1 MVVCAAPGLPSGWCG
16 LSRWASVADH
26 GALSVGHGEHRRWV
40 GGHVLVESP
49 PPPFPSNARG
59 QVRGLLNTGRKLCQA
74 FPTGRTMLTP
84 SGADHLIGDIV
95 VVLGGFLSCP
105 VDL

>member
-49 PPPFPSNARG
+49 PHSPLMRVDKS
-59 QVRGLLNTGRKLCQA
+59 
-74 FPTGRTMLTP
+74 
-84 SGADHLIGDIV
+84 
-95 VVLGGFLSCP
+95 GGFSTPGESFARHSLPGGQC
-105 VDL
+105 